1 MRAYVDADILI
12 RHLRGERKAMAF
24 IQSLLKNSEYVLWIG
39 AMQRAELVFFMR
51 ENEKE
56 KTELLL
62 SLIKT
67 ATIDADIIDIAG
79 KLYRKWHPSHGVD
92 PNDVILAATAIQTG
106 GTIFTMNLKHYPMP
120 EIIVKRGW

>member
-1 MRAYVDADILI
+1 MD
-12 RHLRGERKAMAF
+12 
-24 IQSLLKNSEYVLWIG
+24 VLFEKIN
-39 AMQRAELVFFMR
+39 LSPFFVFFMR

-92 PNDVILAATAIQTG
+92 PNDVILAATAMQTG
-106 GTIFTMNLKHYPMP
+106 GKIFTMNLKHYPMP
-120 EIIVKRGW
+120 EIIVERGW